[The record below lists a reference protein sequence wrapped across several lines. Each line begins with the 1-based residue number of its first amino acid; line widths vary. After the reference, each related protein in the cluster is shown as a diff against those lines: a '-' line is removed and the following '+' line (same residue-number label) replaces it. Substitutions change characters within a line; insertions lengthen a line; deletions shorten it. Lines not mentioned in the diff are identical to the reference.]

1 MVLLLIY
8 TSTSRNH
15 LSLSF
20 SLPLAPFP
28 CPLAPLLPLPPSL
41 ASLPCYV
48 LLFLAPFPCSLLL
61 VPFQSALGCLVIIR
75 HVANISSPTLKTDVE
90 TRSSL
95 IFNSFCGVILV
106 GLVING
112 QPSLLICH
120 LYLSP
125 FLSLLL
131 LLFLMGNHQ
140 LWVDIWS
147 NPSAH
152 LCVTRDGLSSS
163 R

>member
-8 TSTSRNH
+8 TSPSRNH

-28 CPLAPLLPLPPSL
+28 CSLAPLLPLPPSL

-61 VPFQSALGCLVIIR
+61 VPFQFAFGCLVIIG

-90 TRSSL
+90 MRSSL
-95 IFNSFCGVILV
+95 IFDSFCGVIIL
-106 GLVING
+106 GLVTDG
-112 QPSLLICH
+112 QPSLL
-120 LYLSP
+120 YLSP
-125 FLSLLL
+125 LFSLLL

-140 LWVDIWS
+140 LLVDIWS

-163 R
+163 P